1 MSGSTSVAREGTI
14 SPPSDSNAIVPG
26 SVFQEELPPATVSDG
41 SSYDQQFAPTHTVP
55 ATTGVSN
62 KVGGGSGGGSLD
74 IEVSSTIQT
83 ILVTLG
89 ICVAVL
95 FLLGVIATHYI
106 THKNKKAEEKKKVL
120 GTAGDEKGP
129 ITFGGGGGMTEKS
142 SAGSKTHHGG
152 TADDDKSMVTVM
164 IDEKDSGMVKNSGN
178 GHGNSTPVHHSFLG
192 LSKSLR
198 RHHSNS
204 VSSNNPPAGLSHS
217 PKSGG
222 IIGGIGTA
230 VGGSGHSG
238 TGSFQIGGSSGSL
251 GVVSL
256 NPREPY
262 MDVAQV
268 YTRRGSITPTPPS
281 PTLPSQPSP
290 PNSLPAM
297 PLRTAGPGY
306 SHKEH
311 PHPGGV
317 PPDLQIGIF
326 PSSQDSHNSMMAYHH
341 PYPHDLSS
349 PMFAISPSSA
359 GTDSPDRNPF
369 NSPPLSADSK
379 SSLMLDPF
387 RTQNNSQLSLNLM
400 SGSNTGTP
408 GGGGD
413 GYDEERDAYPFP
425 SQANASKSG
434 LGAFARNS
442 NSSTPNALSRSMSA
456 LPLRSASPS
465 PATISPARSLDDL
478 TEPKHVLRQIQSG
491 IPAYHRHTMMPATMG
506 SPHHN
511 AANGM
516 GSSGAAAVA
525 AAATARPTVERQASF
540 SPGAHDRRSLA
551 GSVVTAGNER
561 NSTGGSSINEGNA
574 WYRKRASVIIP
585 DGGTAHVRLWK
596 DDGETTESGSG
607 IVNRSGRSGSQS
619 SAQSQSST
627 SSGTA
632 TPSPLRLNRLK
643 KEVEEGEEEEE
654 KKELP
659 TTTMMP
665 VKKPSTLQLEPV
677 QEKMTMEDGLSPR
690 TPRNGAAVFEG
701 LQTKGSISRTP
712 SPTILTPPVLVE
724 PERCV
729 LAVSGVKE
737 GMLSSVGEEQ
747 EQESEGVIVR
757 LRTPRRGNS
766 SNSLNRHSYLDD
778 YREQQKQQ

>member
-1 MSGSTSVAREGTI
+1 MSSSTSVAREGTT
-14 SPPSDSNAIVPG
+14 SPPTEVKAIDPG
-26 SVFQEELPPATVSDG
+26 SIVQEDLPPATVSDG
-41 SSYDQQFAPTHTVP
+41 SSYDRQFAPTHTVSVS
-55 ATTGVSN
+55 TISGVSN
-62 KVGGGSGGGSLD
+62 KSGGDGSGGQLD

-89 ICVAVL
+89 ICIAVL

-106 THKNKKAEEKKKVL
+106 THKNKKAEEKKKTS
-120 GTAGDEKGP
+120 GTSGDEKGP
-129 ITFGGGGGMTEKS
+129 AMSGGGGGMMEKS
-142 SAGSKTHHGG
+142 NAGNKLRHGP
-152 TADDDKSMVTVM
+152 ADDDKSDMVTVM
-164 IDEKDSGMVKNSGN
+164 IDEKDSGILKNSGN
-178 GHGNSTPVHHSFLG
+178 GSGNSTPVHHSFLG

-198 RHHSNS
+198 RNHSNS

-238 TGSFQIGGSSGSL
+238 TGSFQIGGSGSL
-251 GVVSL
+251 SVVNL

-290 PNSLPAM
+290 PNSLPTM

-306 SHKEH
+306 SQKEH
-311 PHPGGV
+311 PHPGGL

-326 PSSQDSHNSMMAYHH
+326 PSSQDSHHSMMAYHH

-359 GTDSPDRNPF
+359 VTDSPDRNPF

-387 RTQNNSQLSLNLM
+387 RTQNNSQLSLNMMM
-400 SGSNTGTP
+400 SGPNTGTP
-408 GGGGD
+408 GGD
-413 GYDEERDAYPFP
+413 GHDEDRDSYPFP
-425 SQANASKSG
+425 SQVNAPKSN
-434 LGAFARNS
+434 LGALPH
-442 NSSTPNALSRSMSA
+442 STPNTLSRSMSA
-456 LPLRSASPS
+456 LPLRSISSS
-465 PATISPARSLDDL
+465 PATISPARTLDDL
-478 TEPKHVLRQIQSG
+478 TEPKHVLRQLQSG
-491 IPAYHRHTMMPATMG
+491 IPAYHRHTMMPTTMG
-506 SPHHN
+506 PST
-511 AANGM
+511 AINGI
-516 GSSGAAAVA
+516 GSSGNA

-596 DDGETTESGSG
+596 DDGETTEIGSG

-643 KEVEEGEEEEE
+643 KEAEEEEN
-654 KKELP
+654 KESS
-659 TTTMMP
+659 MMT
-665 VKKPSTLQLEPV
+665 VKKPSSLQLEPV
-677 QEKMTMEDGLSPR
+677 QEKMSVEDGLSPR

-712 SPTILTPPVLVE
+712 SPTILSPPVLVE

-729 LAVSGVKE
+729 VVSGVRE

-747 EQESEGVIVR
+747 EQESPEGAIVR

-766 SNSLNRHSYLDD
+766 SNSLNRQSYLDD
-778 YREQQKQQ
+778 YREQQKQQL

>member
-1 MSGSTSVAREGTI
+1 MSGSTSVAREGTT
-14 SPPSDSNAIVPG
+14 SPPTEINTIVDG

-41 SSYDQQFAPTHTVP
+41 SSHNQQFAPSHTVL
-55 ATTGVSN
+55 ATSGVSN
-62 KVGGGSGGGSLD
+62 KSGGSSEGQLD
-74 IEVSSTIQT
+74 FVVSSTIQN
-83 ILVTLG
+83 ILVSLG

-95 FLLGVIATHYI
+95 FLLGVVATHYI
-106 THKNKKAEEKKKVL
+106 SHKNKKAEEKKKAL
-120 GTAGDEKGP
+120 GTAGDEKGQA
-129 ITFGGGGGMTEKS
+129 TSGGGGGMTEKS
-142 SAGSKTHHGG
+142 NAGSKMHHG
-152 TADDDKSMVTVM
+152 TVDDDKSMVTVM
-164 IDEKDSGMVKNSGN
+164 IDEKDSGMLKNSGN
-178 GHGNSTPVHHSFLG
+178 GNGNTTPVHHSFLG

-198 RHHSNS
+198 RNHSNS

-238 TGSFQIGGSSGSL
+238 TGSFQIGGSGSL
-251 GVVSL
+251 GVVNL

-290 PNSLPAM
+290 PNSLPSM
-297 PLRTAGPGY
+297 PLRAAGPGY

-349 PMFAISPSSA
+349 PMFAISPSTA
-359 GTDSPDRNPF
+359 GTDSPDHNPF

-400 SGSNTGTP
+400 VSGPNTGTP
-408 GGGGD
+408 GGD

-425 SQANASKSG
+425 SQANGSASKTKSS
-434 LGAFARNS
+434 LGAFAHS
-442 NSSTPNALSRSMSA
+442 ITPKALSRSMSA
-456 LPLRSASPS
+456 LPLRSASSS

-491 IPAYHRHTMMPATMG
+491 IPAYQRHTMMPTAMG
-506 SPHHN
+506 ASHHN
-511 AANGM
+511 ATNSISST
-516 GSSGAAAVA
+516 GSA

-561 NSTGGSSINEGNA
+561 SSTGGSSINEGNA

-632 TPSPLRLNRLK
+632 SPSPLRLNRLK
-643 KEVEEGEEEEE
+643 KEAEDE
-654 KKELP
+654 KINELP
-659 TTTMMP
+659 TMT
-665 VKKPSTLQLEPV
+665 VKKPATLQLEPV
-677 QEKMTMEDGLSPR
+677 QEKMSVDDGLSPR

-701 LQTKGSISRTP
+701 LQTKG
-712 SPTILTPPVLVE
+712 
-724 PERCV
+724 
-729 LAVSGVKE
+729 
-737 GMLSSVGEEQ
+737 MLSSVGEEM
-747 EQESEGVIVR
+747 EQESEDVIVR

-766 SNSLNRHSYLDD
+766 SNSLNRQSYLDD
-778 YREQQKQQ
+778 YREQQKQQL